1 MFDPQVVDYIKKA
14 LAAGQTKEEIN
25 SALTGNGW
33 SEAEIAENFAEA
45 SPQPVSQPQPSTGPI
60 VQPVQPEP
68 EIKQTPIQE
77 PQPMAGASVPDFGTQ
92 QPQQPEFPPE
102 EPLSQPQPV
111 QISRPQAQPNPEPI
125 QSAQE
130 PLIEQPMERPQPI
143 SSQSE
148 PGGLGM
154 KREPVSSYTP
164 PYDPMAGK
172 PSEEDLKAGAKVYQY
187 QHQPKETKSEK
198 KGNRIIGLILSLAV
212 LIIFVCVGA
221 AAYIYFDL
229 GVYIQDLLKPSVVET
244 ETPTEVT
251 EEEETGPKTT
261 YASFLDNTSYTAVL
275 PEYTVALT
283 ELTNLSN
290 FEQKNG
296 KIFTENQKAA
306 LTNNNFFIERNFDN
320 FYSANTAISVNR
332 NDDWTGLYKTI
343 GGSSSAQGRE
353 PNNAVFISTDY
364 LTHVYHRLV
373 ENEFSYIEE
382 SKLYPI
388 LTDLSNSM
396 LRNAANASYTNQ
408 AQQES
413 NNRLT
418 TYFLVSSAIL
428 NNAATD
434 YTTFTNNNY
443 IDDTKTDTKANIL
456 SNVDTLAAQYGIS
469 EDIIYTAKQELT
481 LIYDASKLATSPL
494 FGQYQ
499 NNMVEDYT
507 QFGPRS
513 HYAKNVILR
522 DYFRAMMWFGR
533 MNFLVKSPELTRDG
547 ANMVTMM
554 SDDQIQQWEYIYNPT
569 AFFVGQADDL
579 TITDMKKA
587 ITSTGFS
594 LADESTE
601 AITKLQEELNT
612 YSNPLIMS
620 SVIISPSV
628 SDTSKEDLQNSTKG
642 FRFMGQRTT
651 PDAFIFSSLTQGDE
665 APDPVTGQK
674 LPSTP
679 TALMVSTLMGDVVSK
694 DLLNSWIA
702 TNAPNSDKVL
712 ANKIADLQT
721 YFDSV
726 SEDQWTQN
734 IYWSWLHTIKSL
746 FNSEKDKTGYP
757 MFMKTAGWNT
767 KSTQSFLGSWTELK
781 HDTLLYA
788 KQSYAELGA
797 GPGEEMA
804 IPAVPKGY
812 VEPNIE
818 FFDRLIALVK
828 TTNKGLTDY
837 DLLPETFQSRNQSFI
852 ESLQFFRQI
861 AVWELANTTIS
872 DDDFEKL
879 RINAYS
885 MDQLLQAPDSQIQLE
900 GNARSAII
908 ADVHTD
914 VVKSQILY
922 EADGIP
928 NYIYVA
934 VKDNNGTRLTKG
946 LVYSYYEFTNPL
958 RQRLTDATWQQWNYS
973 STVKLLKMPDWS
985 TELVK

>member
-14 LAAGQTKEEIN
+14 LASGQTKEEIN
-25 SALTGNGW
+25 SALAENGW

-45 SPQPVSQPQPSTGPI
+45 SPQPVSQPQAMVEPLAQPI
-60 VQPVQPEP
+60 QPEP

-77 PQPMAGASVPDFGTQ
+77 PQPMAGPAMPDFGSQ
-92 QPQQPEFPPE
+92 QPQQTELPPE
-102 EPLSQPQPV
+102 EPQSQPQQV
-111 QISRPQAQPNPEPI
+111 QISRPQIQPEPI
-125 QSAQE
+125 QPMQE
-130 PLIEQPMERPQPI
+130 PMMEQPMERPQPI
-143 SSQSE
+143 SSQPES
-148 PGGLGM
+148 GGLGM
-154 KREPVSSYTP
+154 KRESISSTP

-172 PSEEDLKAGAKVYQY
+172 PSEEELKAGGTVYQY
-187 QHQPKETKSEK
+187 QHQPRETKAEK

-229 GVYIQDLLKPSVVET
+229 GTYIEGLLKTTVVET
-244 ETPTEVT
+244 ETPPVV
-251 EEEETGPKTT
+251 EEEGQQTAPTT
-261 YASFLDNTSYTAVL
+261 IYAGFLDNTSYTAVL
-275 PEYTVALT
+275 PEYTVTLN

-290 FEQKNG
+290 FEQANG
-296 KIFTENQKAA
+296 KIFTEGQKAA
-306 LTNNNFFIERNFDN
+306 LANDNFFIERNFDK
-320 FYSANTAISVNR
+320 FYSTNTAISVDR
-332 NDDWTGLYKTI
+332 NDDWTGLYKSI
-343 GGSSSAQGRE
+343 GGSSSSQNRQ

-364 LTHVYHRLV
+364 LTHVYHRLI

-382 SKLYPI
+382 AKLYPI
-388 LTDLSNSM
+388 LTNLSNSM

-408 AQQES
+408 TQQES

-428 NNAATD
+428 NNASAD
-434 YTTFTNNNY
+434 STTFTNSNY

-469 EDIIYTAKQELT
+469 ADIVYAAKQELN
-481 LIYDASKLATSPL
+481 LVYDASRLAASPL
-494 FGQYQ
+494 FGKYQ
-499 NNMVEDYT
+499 ENMLEDYT
-507 QFGPRS
+507 QFTPRS

-533 MNFLVKSPELTRDG
+533 MNFLVKSPELTRDA

-554 SDDQIQQWEYIYNPT
+554 SDEQVQQWEYIYNPT
-569 AFFVGQADDL
+569 TFFVGQADDL
-579 TITDMKKA
+579 TITDIKKA
-587 ITSTGFS
+587 ITATGFS
-594 LADESTE
+594 LTDESTD
-601 AITKLQEELNT
+601 AITKLQTELNS

-620 SVIISPSV
+620 SVVVSPSV
-628 SDTSKEDLQNSTKG
+628 SETSKEDLQNSTKG

-651 PDAFIFSSLTQGDE
+651 PDAFIFSTLTQGDE
-665 APDPVTGQK
+665 APDPTTGQK

-679 TALMVSTLMGDVVSK
+679 TALMVSTLMGDVFSK
-694 DLLNSWIA
+694 DLLNSWVT
-702 TNAPNSDKVL
+702 TNAPASDKVI
-712 ANKIADLQT
+712 ANKMADLQT
-721 YFDSV
+721 YFNGV
-726 SEDQWTQN
+726 SEDQWTHN
-734 IYWSWLHTIKSL
+734 IYWSWLYTIKSL
-746 FNSEKDKTGYP
+746 FTSEKDKTGYP
-757 MFMKTAGWNT
+757 MFMKKDGWNT
-767 KSTQSFLGSWTELK
+767 KSTQAFLGSWTELK

-797 GPGEEMA
+797 GPGEEAA

-812 VEPNIE
+812 VEPNVE

-861 AVWELANTTIS
+861 ATWELANTTIS

-885 MDQLLQAPDSQIQLE
+885 MDQLLQSPDSQIQLE
-900 GNARSAII
+900 SNARSAII

-914 VVKSQILY
+914 AVKSQILY

-934 VKDNNGTRLTKG
+934 IKDNNGTRLTKG

-985 TELVK
+985 AGLAK

>member
-25 SALTGNGW
+25 SALAGNGW
-33 SEAEIAENFAEA
+33 TEAEIAENFAEA
-45 SPQPVSQPQPSTGPI
+45 SPQPVSQPQPI
-60 VQPVQPEP
+60 QPEP
-68 EIKQTPIQE
+68 EIKQPIQE
-77 PQPMAGASVPDFGTQ
+77 PQPMVGSAVPDFEL
-92 QPQQPEFPPE
+92 QQPESPPKE
-102 EPLSQPQPV
+102 SLSQPETV
-111 QISRPQAQPNPEPI
+111 QISRPQPTVEPMQPI
-125 QSAQE
+125 QGPE
-130 PLIEQPMERPQPI
+130 IEQPIERPQPI
-143 SSQSE
+143 SSQPES
-148 PGGLGM
+148 GSLGM
-154 KREPVSSYTP
+154 KREPISSYTP
-164 PYDPMAGK
+164 SYDPMAGK
-172 PSEEDLKAGAKVYQY
+172 PSEEELKAGAKVYQY
-187 QHQPKETKSEK
+187 QHQPKETKAEK

-229 GVYIQDLLKPSVVET
+229 GVYIQELIKPSVVET
-244 ETPTEVT
+244 ETPNKIA
-251 EEEETGPKTT
+251 EEEQTAPDTIYE
-261 YASFLDNTSYTAVL
+261 SFLDNTSYTAVL
-275 PEYTVALT
+275 PEYTVTLT

-290 FEQKNG
+290 FEQTNG
-296 KIFTENQKAA
+296 KIFTEAQKTA
-306 LTNNNFFIERNFDN
+306 LANDNFFIERNFDN
-320 FYSANTAISVNR
+320 FYQKDTSSSVNR
-332 NDDWTGLYKTI
+332 NDDWTGLYKSI
-343 GGSSSAQGRE
+343 GGSSSAQDRK
-353 PNNAVFISTDY
+353 PDNAVFISTDY

-373 ENEFSYIEE
+373 ENEFSYIEQA
-382 SKLYPI
+382 KLYPI

-396 LRNAANASYTNQ
+396 LRSAVNASYTNQ

-428 NNAATD
+428 NNATTD
-434 YTTFTNNNY
+434 STTFSNNNY

-456 SNVDTLAAQYGIS
+456 KNVDTLAAQYGIS

-481 LIYDASKLATSPL
+481 LISDASKLTTSPL
-494 FGQYQ
+494 FEQYQ
-499 NNMVEDYT
+499 DNIVEDYT

-533 MNFLVKSPELTRDG
+533 INFLVKSPELTRDA

-569 AFFVGQADDL
+569 TFFVGQADDL
-579 TITDMKKA
+579 TITDIKKA
-587 ITSTGFS
+587 ITITGFS
-594 LADESTE
+594 MTDESTE
-601 AITKLQEELNT
+601 AITRLQEELNT

-620 SVIISPSV
+620 SVVISPSV
-628 SDTSKEDLQNSTKG
+628 SGTSKEDLQNSTKG

-712 ANKIADLQT
+712 ANKIASLQT
-721 YFDSV
+721 YFDGV
-726 SEDQWTQN
+726 SKEQWTQN

-757 MFMKTAGWNT
+757 MFMKKDSWST
-767 KSTQSFLGSWTELK
+767 KSTQAFLGSWTELK
-781 HDTLLYA
+781 HDTLLYS

-797 GPGEEMA
+797 GPGEETE

-818 FFDRLIALVK
+818 FFDRLIALVNM
-828 TTNKGLTDY
+828 TNEGLTKFN
-837 DLLPETFQSRNQSFI
+837 LIPESFQSRNSSFVNM
-852 ESLQFFRQI
+852 LNFYKKI
-861 AVWELANTTIS
+861 AVAELQNTTIS
-872 DDDFEKL
+872 DDDFEQL
-879 RINAYS
+879 RLSAYS
-885 MDQLLQAPDSQIQLE
+885 LDQLLQAPDSQVQLE
-900 GNARSAII
+900 SNARSAII

-914 VVKSQILY
+914 VKKNQILY

-934 VKDNNGTRLTKG
+934 VKDANGTRLTKG
-946 LVYSYYEFTNPL
+946 LVYSYYEFTNPAGA
-958 RQRLTDATWQQWNYS
+958 RLTDTTWQKWNYS
-973 STVKLLKMPDWS
+973 STIKMLKMPDWNKA
-985 TELVK
+985 LIK